1 MLPDLPDLPPEK
13 QEMVICAIGA
23 GLSYEVPVNI
33 VLAVAEQEAG
43 KPGQWVKNSN
53 GTYDVGVMQF
63 NTAYLAELRRYGI
76 TTQAVSQPGCYP
88 YQLAAWRLRGHLKN
102 DAGDVW
108 TRAANYHSR
117 TSRYNARYRVQI
129 MRRAQ
134 RWHQWLEQQFPIH
147 EVGHATYLAK
157 EKSGTCPAEQPFC
170 GVTQTVSTRSEK

>member
-43 KPGQWVKNSN
+43 KPGQWVKNTN
-53 GTYDVGVMQF
+53 GTYDVGAMQF
-63 NTAYLAELRRYGI
+63 NTAYLEELNRYGI
-76 TTQAVSQPGCYP
+76 TAKSVAQPGCYP

-102 DAGDVW
+102 DQGDVW

-117 TSRYNARYRVQI
+117 TPRYNARYRVQL

-134 RWHQWLEQQFPIH
+134 RWHQWLGHQFLVH
-147 EVGHATYLAK
+147 EVGKPTVLRRSAQ
-157 EKSGTCPAEQPFC
+157 GTCPANDPFC
-170 GVTQTVSTRSEK
+170 GVTQRILTRLEK